1 MAVGFENSLLLS
13 KNETKKA
20 EASNQ
25 QGAHGTESSLLHTV
39 PPNTAET

>member
-1 MAVGFENSLLLS
+1 LFS